1 MNFTCVTPNDFAN
14 WHHDHHVNERVE
26 ILLLGHH
33 IAKNILQHQEVVES
47 LAELWEAIRIPSSVM
62 TFAVIHSLVSMR
74 LQNFSI
80 NWGKG
85 CSPDHGSF
93 PVAEYKCLWTRVS
106 CVEAGGFC
114 WPIIF
119 SYM

>member
-1 MNFTCVTPNDFAN
+1 M
-14 WHHDHHVNERVE
+14 NERVE

-62 TFAVIHSLVSMR
+62 TFAVIH
-74 LQNFSI
+74 
-80 NWGKG
+80 NWRKG

-106 CVEAGGFC
+106 CVEASGFC
-114 WPIIF
+114 WPLIVIH
-119 SYM
+119 M